1 MVPASLFL
9 SYSHRD
15 DEPYGPQ
22 EKRWVEEF
30 EDALRKSMGQRL
42 GPGKIDLWR
51 DKRRLAGN
59 EMFDKS
65 IEEQLEK
72 AAFFVSVLSQHYLAS
87 KYCKLEMQTFGKNH
101 VAKGDLRVDNL
112 SRIIKVFRRAIE
124 REDLRQFVELPE
136 LIPEID
142 KNTGYQLYYKD
153 DNNVDRDVLLN
164 PDKAGMYWQTADDI
178 ACAIERMIE
187 AAPPIA
193 AKTETLAA
201 ATPRAVYLARTSSD
215 MKDQR
220 ESMRRE
226 LEGHQYR
233 VLPEQE
239 LPEDAA
245 GYTEAVKAG
254 LSQAEL
260 SVHLIGA
267 NYGSTPENAAQSGIE
282 LQVEL
287 ALAQRDTALRT
298 LLWSPKELAPA
309 DERQRKFVDKL
320 EQAEFDRH
328 HAEFV
333 RSSFDEAKK
342 LALEQLSKPAAPEAV
357 EEAPASGG
365 KHIYLVCDAADRA
378 DAKPLQEALKG
389 RGFAV
394 SRPAIEGTP
403 DELLSDHKDNLL
415 RCDVMVVY
423 WGTTSQAWMQQ
434 KLRDAAQAPGWGR
447 DKAFA
452 GKYVVVA
459 EPDRPAKH
467 DFDTPAGA
475 VVVAGATANEQLPT
489 LLQ

>member
-1 MVPASLFL
+1 MSAQPLFL
-9 SYSHRD
+9 SYCHRD
-15 DEPYGPQ
+15 DEPYGP
-22 EKRWVEEF
+22 EKKRWVKEF
-30 EDALRKSMGQRL
+30 FDILRKSIDHRL
-42 GPGKIDLWR
+42 GPGKIYVWR
-51 DKRRLAGN
+51 DENRLAGN
-59 EMFDKS
+59 EMFDKT
-65 IEEQLEK
+65 IEKELEK

-87 KYCKLEMQTFGKNH
+87 PYCKLEVQTFGKNRI
-101 VAKGDLRVDNL
+101 AKGDLQVDNL
-112 SRIIKVFRRAIE
+112 SRIIKVYRRDIE
-124 REDLRQFVELPE
+124 REDLRQFVELPD

-142 KNTGYQLYYKD
+142 KNTGYQLFYKD
-153 DNNVDRDVLLN
+153 DNNVDRDVLLD
-164 PDKAGMYWQTADDI
+164 PTKEGLVWQTADDI

-187 AAPPIA
+187 AAPPA
-193 AKTETLAA
+193 EAKAEAA
-201 ATPRAVYLARTSSD
+201 AAETTRSVYLARTSSD

-226 LEGHQYR
+226 LESHQYR

-239 LPEDAA
+239 LPEDAT
-245 GYTEAVKAG
+245 GYTEAVKAS

-260 SVHLIGA
+260 SLHLIGA
-267 NYGSTPENAAQSGIE
+267 NYGSTPENAEKSGVE

-287 ALAQRDTALRT
+287 ALAQRDTALHT
-298 LLWSPKELAPA
+298 ILWSPEKLAPA

-320 EQAEFDRH
+320 DQAEFDRH
-328 HAEFV
+328 RAEFV

-342 LALEQLSKPAAPEAV
+342 LALEQMSKPVAPQPS
-357 EEAPASGG
+357 EEPPRSGG

-403 DELLSDHKDNLL
+403 DELLGDHKDNLL

-434 KLRDAAQAPGWGR
+434 KLRDATQAPGWGR
-447 DKAFA
+447 DKPFV

-475 VVVAGATANEQLPT
+475 IVVQGATATEQLPT